1 MKAFDVAV
9 ITTLKMTK
17 TELQLALAEA
27 PNHFFNF

>member
-1 MKAFDVAV
+1 MSLKAFDVAV

-27 PNHFFNF
+27 TRDQ